1 MHMPGYLE
9 ILALFAVACLAGGMN
24 AVAGGGT
31 ILTFP
36 TLLAFGM
43 PSIQA
48 NATSTLALLVGIM
61 GRLYGYRNHLSAA
74 KPWLKNFAPVSVA
87 GGLLGA
93 WLLTR
98 TSERFF
104 DHLVPFLILF
114 ATALFL
120 LNNIFRSLAGIEAV
134 AATRKPNAAGTAA
147 ALVLQFGVAVYGGYF
162 GAGIGIL
169 MLATMGL
176 LGLHHIHEMNA
187 IKTVLGSL
195 INIVAAAYFVFAG
208 LVIWPQAAAMILGA
222 TLGYFLGS
230 HMAQKISQQ
239 QVRNLVGVIGVSLF
253 LVFFWREFLAR

>member
-1 MHMPGYLE
+1 MNMPGYME

-36 TLLAFGM
+36 TLLALGM

-61 GRLYGYRNHLSAA
+61 GSLFGYRNHLSAA
-74 KPWLKNFAPVSVA
+74 RPWLKSFAPVSLT

-98 TSERFF
+98 TSEKFF

-120 LNNIFRSLAGIEAV
+120 LNNVIRSLAGIEAV
-134 AATRKPNAAGTAA
+134 AAGKKPHAAGAA
-147 ALVLQFGVAVYGGYF
+147 ARPSRASASRRWNRSGRRCR
-162 GAGIGIL
+162 
-169 MLATMGL
+169 
-176 LGLHHIHEMNA
+176 
-187 IKTVLGSL
+187 
-195 INIVAAAYFVFAG
+195 FAPRRRCEC
-208 LVIWPQAAAMILGA
+208 W
-222 TLGYFLGS
+222 
-230 HMAQKISQQ
+230 
-239 QVRNLVGVIGVSLF
+239 
-253 LVFFWREFLAR
+253 